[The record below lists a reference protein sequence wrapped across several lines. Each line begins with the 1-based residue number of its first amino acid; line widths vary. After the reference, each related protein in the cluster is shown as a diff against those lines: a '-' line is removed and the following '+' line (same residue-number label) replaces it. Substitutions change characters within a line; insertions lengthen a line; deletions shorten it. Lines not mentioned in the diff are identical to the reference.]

1 MNFFAKGKAVMA
13 ALLGPCYSGKF
24 VYEDAY
30 QDDEYDYCCFYSK
43 DPEDDHLDSIVWSLS
58 YDASTTS

>member
-43 DPEDDHLDSIVWSLS
+43 DPEDDLDSILEFV
-58 YDASTTS
+58 